1 MSDTTTLKCIAAH
14 DVCGWQVYTFLY
26 AGFVWNRASIVD
38 MLGDPSERSFS
49 CGILREV
56 LYLLLFP
63 GRSDVTPLEFNAM
76 VDLITGQMCSLEMS
90 TLHANGDCGVV
101 ARGRDVTSSSQ
112 LSQLARSEKLL
123 WALLTA
129 HDTHEVCAL
138 PSKSEVALC
147 LKVYRRVLSA
157 AGWKVS
163 AFENKTLTSSGLF
176 NLVGL
181 TGGSSRKALNFS
193 VDLDDSS
200 YDVES
205 SLDTTPSLVL
215 EVEELY
221 SIVNMQA
228 SLCKCIVLAFKSYEK
243 TRIPRAVGECEEEE
257 DEEVLLY
264 QQLFDGLSVGTKS
277 DVANS
282 VLESLH
288 SFSYLWKRRFD
299 RDLLRS
305 FRDSNTLLR
314 ATDLLPAPPSSQFPR
329 LSRATALSHTIRAS
343 NKRFVTQDVP
353 ILPAVALF
361 KVVSKQLPLPKSVEE
376 FIQRLFTR

>member
-1 MSDTTTLKCIAAH
+1 M
-14 DVCGWQVYTFLY
+14 
-26 AGFVWNRASIVD
+26 WNRASIVD

-63 GRSDVTPLEFNAM
+63 ARSDVNTLEFSAM
-76 VDLITGQMCSLEMS
+76 MDLITGQMCSLEMAA
-90 TLHANGDCGVV
+90 LRANEDCS
-101 ARGRDVTSSSQ
+101 ASASGRDDASSGQ
-112 LSQLARSEKLL
+112 LSQLAQSEKLL

-129 HDTHEVCAL
+129 HDTQEVCSL

-147 LKVYRRVLSA
+147 LKVYRRVLAA

-243 TRIPRAVGECEEEE
+243 TSIPPALAAVGECEEA
-257 DEEVLLY
+257 VLLY

-288 SFSYLWKRRFD
+288 SFAYLWKRRFD

-305 FRDSNTLLR
+305 FRDSNSLLR
-314 ATDLLPAPPSSQFPR
+314 VVDLPVPTPSQFHP
-329 LSRATALSHTIRAS
+329 LSRAAALSHTIRVS

>member
-1 MSDTTTLKCIAAH
+1 MM
-14 DVCGWQVYTFLY
+14 
-26 AGFVWNRASIVD
+26 D
-38 MLGDPSERSFS
+38 MLGDPSERAFS

-63 GRSDVTPLEFNAM
+63 SRSDVSALEFNAM
-76 VDLITGQMCSLEMS
+76 MDLITGQMCSQELS
-90 TLHANGDCGVV
+90 ALYNDDDSL
-101 ARGRDVTSSSQ
+101 RGNRDQ
-112 LSQLARSEKLL
+112 LSQLAKSEKLL
-123 WALLTA
+123 WSLLTA
-129 HDTHEVCAL
+129 HDPSEVCSL

-147 LKVYRRVLSA
+147 LKVYRKVLAA

-163 AFENKTLTSSGLF
+163 AFENKALTSSGLF

-181 TGGSSRKALNFS
+181 GTRKALNFS
-193 VDLDDSS
+193 VDVEDSS

-221 SIVNMQA
+221 SIINIQA

-243 TRIPRAVGECEEEE
+243 SRILPTSPSNESNISGG
-257 DEEVLLY
+257 EEVLY
-264 QQLFDGLSVGTKS
+264 QQLFDYLSVGTKS

-299 RDLLRS
+299 RDLLKS

-314 ATDLLPAPPSSQFPR
+314 AGDHPVPLR
-329 LSRATALSHTIRAS
+329 ISRVAALSHTIGTS
-343 NKRFVTQDVP
+343 NKRFVSQDVP

-361 KVVSKQLPLPKSVEE
+361 QVVSKQLPLPKSVED

>member
-1 MSDTTTLKCIAAH
+1 
-14 DVCGWQVYTFLY
+14 
-26 AGFVWNRASIVD
+26 

-63 GRSDVTPLEFNAM
+63 ARSDVSALEFTAM
-76 VDLITGQMCSLEMS
+76 MDLITGQMCSLEMAA
-90 TLHANGDCGVV
+90 LHANEDCSATVS
-101 ARGRDVTSSSQ
+101 GRDEASSGQ
-112 LSQLARSEKLL
+112 LSQLAQSEKLL

-129 HDTHEVCAL
+129 HDTHEVCSL

-147 LKVYRRVLSA
+147 LKVYRRVLAA

-243 TRIPRAVGECEEEE
+243 TSIPPAAAAASAAVGECEEA
-257 DEEVLLY
+257 VLLY

-288 SFSYLWKRRFD
+288 SFAYLWKRRFD

-305 FRDSNTLLR
+305 FRDSNALLR
-314 ATDLLPAPPSSQFPR
+314 ATDLPATTPSQFHR
-329 LSRATALSHTIRAS
+329 LSRAAALSHTIRVS

>member
-1 MSDTTTLKCIAAH
+1 M
-14 DVCGWQVYTFLY
+14 
-26 AGFVWNRASIVD
+26 D

-49 CGILREV
+49 CSILREV

-63 GRSDVTPLEFNAM
+63 ARKDVNPLEFNAM
-76 VDLITGQMCSLEMS
+76 MDLITGQMCSLEMAA
-90 TLHANGDCGVV
+90 LHVNEDCG
-101 ARGRDVTSSSQ
+101 APSRGRDDVTSSGQ

-129 HDTHEVCAL
+129 HNPHEVTSL

-181 TGGSSRKALNFS
+181 TGGSSRKALSFS

-243 TRIPRAVGECEEEE
+243 TRIPPPPPPAVAECEEKGE
-257 DEEVLLY
+257 EEVLLY

-288 SFSYLWKRRFD
+288 SFAYLWKRRFD

-305 FRDSNTLLR
+305 FRDSHTQLR
-314 ATDLLPAPPSSQFPR
+314 ATDLPALSPSPR
-329 LSRATALSHTIRAS
+329 LSRAAALSHTIKAS
-343 NKRFVTQDVP
+343 NNRFVTQDVP